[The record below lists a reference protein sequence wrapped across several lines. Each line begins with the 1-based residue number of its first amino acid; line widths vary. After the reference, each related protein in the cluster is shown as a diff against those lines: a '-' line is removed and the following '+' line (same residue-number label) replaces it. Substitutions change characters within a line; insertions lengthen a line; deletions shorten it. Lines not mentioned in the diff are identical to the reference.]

1 MGSKIVLLQ
10 PRASISHRASMC
22 SETSGRLERFA
33 YVRRPSEYRFGPLMT
48 GPGGIDC
55 MAS

>member
-1 MGSKIVLLQ
+1 MSWNIVLLQ
-10 PRASISHRASMC
+10 PRASISDRSSMC

-33 YVRRPSEYRFGPLMT
+33 YLRRPSEHRFGTLMT